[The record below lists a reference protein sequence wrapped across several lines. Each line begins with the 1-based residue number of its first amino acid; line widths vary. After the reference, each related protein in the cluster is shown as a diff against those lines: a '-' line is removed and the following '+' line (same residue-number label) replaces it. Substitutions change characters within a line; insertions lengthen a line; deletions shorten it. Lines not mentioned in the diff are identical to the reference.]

1 MNISSLILRAR
12 PESLPQV
19 RIQLAA
25 LPGVEV
31 HADHDDGRMVV
42 TVEDTEASSAADTML
57 AVHTASGVI
66 STTLVYQYTDEF
78 LSDIP
83 EQQGAST

>member
-12 PESLPQV
+12 PESLPEV
-19 RIQLAA
+19 RNQLAA

-31 HADHDDGRMVV
+31 HADHNDGRLVV
-42 TVEDTEASSAADTML
+42 TVEDTGASSAADTML

-83 EQQGAST
+83 EQRGVST